1 MKRLY
6 WKIFFA
12 FWLVMVLVL
21 ATNLAV
27 TWVQANRFHNIE
39 DNAEPISELTAGA
52 IRAYEEDGVAGFWR
66 WRDRLKHKAHLKVI
80 LVDASGKDVTGR
92 PLPRFFRSLVENGAA
107 GKTATKDREWLPDS
121 EDSLFSRKPFK
132 RHGPPLL
139 WPGRGQSGE
148 RYHLILLN
156 PKQLSDHL
164 YGQAAVFWRVGIS
177 ILVVALFAMLLS
189 HYLVK
194 PIRALQQASRN
205 LAKGDLDTRVRAS
218 IGRRRDELG
227 ELGDDFDSMADR
239 LQSLILDQRR
249 MLRDVSHELRTPLAR
264 LRIALEL
271 ARKRGGAEGELNR
284 IERESERIDE
294 LIGDILH
301 LVRLNSAMDNNPV
314 TPLPLRP
321 LLQALQEDA
330 NLVDDR
336 VRLQGDTE
344 VQVLGDAKL
353 LRRALEN
360 IVQNALKYSDQS
372 VDIHVSRP
380 SGSDSQA
387 GGETGNWLQISVN
400 DQGPGVEEA
409 QLEQLFEPFFRS
421 DEARQ
426 RDTGGYGLGLAIA
439 ARSIHAQQGRIY
451 ARNLKPSGLS
461 VVIELPE
468 ADA

>member
-12 FWLVMVLVL
+12 FWLVMILVM

-27 TWVQANRFHNIE
+27 TWVQAKRFHNIE
-39 DNAEPISELTAGA
+39 DNAEHISELTAGA
-52 IRAYEEDGVAGFWR
+52 IRAYEQEGIEGFWR
-66 WRDRLKHKAHLKVI
+66 WRDRLKHNTHLKVI
-80 LVDASGKDVTGR
+80 LVDEAGKDVTGR
-92 PLPRFFRSLVENGAA
+92 PLPRFFRSLVENGASPKPSA
-107 GKTATKDREWLPDS
+107 EDRDRFSDTEG
-121 EDSLFSRKPFK
+121 SLFSRKPFK
-132 RHGPPLL
+132 RHGPPVL

-164 YGQAAVFWRVGIS
+164 YGQSAVFWRVGIS

-194 PIRALQQASRN
+194 PIRALQRASRN

-218 IGRRRDELG
+218 IGRRQDELG
-227 ELGDDFDSMADR
+227 QLGDDFDSMEDR

-271 ARKRGGAEGELNR
+271 ARKRGGAAGELDR

-294 LIGDILH
+294 LIGDILQ
-301 LVRLNSAMDNNPV
+301 LVRLNAAMDTNPV
-314 TPLPLRP
+314 GSLPLQP
-321 LLQALQEDA
+321 LLQAVQEDA
-330 NLVDDR
+330 NLVDNR
-336 VRLQGDTE
+336 VHLQGDSQ

-353 LRRALEN
+353 LHRALEN
-360 IVQNALKYSDQS
+360 IVQNALKYSDQP
-372 VDIHVSRP
+372 VEIQVIRP
-380 SGSDSQA
+380 DTGDTEAYSDS
-387 GGETGNWLQISVN
+387 THWVQISVN

-421 DEARQ
+421 EEARQ
-426 RDTGGYGLGLAIA
+426 RDWLWAGAGHCCAQHPRP
-439 ARSIHAQQGRIY
+439 ARTHLCPQ
-451 ARNLKPSGLS
+451 
-461 VVIELPE
+461 PE
-468 ADA
+468 SRRAERGD